1 MNAIDNANKAVA
13 DAQQKAAVLQ
23 AYAPHIFGNPRL
35 FYPDGKR
42 ACVVYK
48 CATIAELQAL
58 LIAHPPVPSVKFHGT
73 FAGIN
78 PADEYRERD
87 GNTEECDGMVL
98 DVDAGPC
105 VGAYPC
111 NQHAMSARWYSDTPA
126 GRLRVAVNFT
136 HNTRADWPTIA
147 ITYAQS
153 MGNGR
158 NRGKWY
164 ETKDIERITLRAQPP
179 HSERIQF
186 RSGDPKTPGSFTLWF
201 RDAETRALSLEC
213 IA

>member
-1 MNAIDNANKAVA
+1 MNAIDNANKAIA

-23 AYAPHIFGNPRL
+23 AYAPHIFGNPHL

-42 ACVVYK
+42 ACAAYK
-48 CATIAELQAL
+48 IGTIAELQAL
-58 LIAHPPVPSVKFHGT
+58 LIAHPPVPSVKFRGT
-73 FAGIN
+73 FAGIK

-87 GNTEECDGMVL
+87 GNAEECDGMTLEVS
-98 DVDAGPC
+98 AGHC

-111 NQHAMSARWYSDTPA
+111 NQHAMTARWHSDTPA
-126 GRLRVAVNFT
+126 GRLRVAVDFT

-147 ITYAQS
+147 VRYCQ
-153 MGNGR
+153 R
-158 NRGKWY
+158 PNRRGDLADTR
-164 ETKDIERITLRAQPP
+164 EIESISLQAQPP
-179 HSERIQF
+179 HSERLQF
-186 RSGDPKTPGSFTLWF
+186 ASGDRKTPGSFTLWF

>member
-23 AYAPHIFGNPRL
+23 AYAPHIAGNPHL

-42 ACVVYK
+42 ACVAYK

-58 LIAHPPVPSVKFHGT
+58 LIAHPPVPSVKFRGT
-73 FAGIN
+73 FAGIK

-87 GNTEECDGMVL
+87 GNAEECDGMTLNVE
-98 DVDAGPC
+98 AGHC

-111 NQHAMSARWYSDTPA
+111 DQHAMNARWYSDTPA
-126 GRLRVAVNFT
+126 GRLRVTVDFA

-147 ITYAQS
+147 IHYAAP
-153 MGNGR
+153 R
-158 NRGKWY
+158 RRGQR
-164 ETKDIERITLRAQPP
+164 EDDRTIESISLQAQPP

-186 RSGDPKTPGSFTLWF
+186 GSGDRKTPGSFTLWF